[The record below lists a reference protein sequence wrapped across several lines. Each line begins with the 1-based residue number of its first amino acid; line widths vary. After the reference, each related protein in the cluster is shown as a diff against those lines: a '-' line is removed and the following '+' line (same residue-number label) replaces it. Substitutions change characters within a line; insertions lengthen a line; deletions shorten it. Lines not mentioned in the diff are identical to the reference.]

1 MALGGRQKGGE
12 SGPSRPIIVLEP
24 LELPALKLQ
33 NLEESFSIYSQS
45 SLLQEMY
52 SDKEM
57 T

>member
-45 SLLQEMY
+45 NLLQEMY